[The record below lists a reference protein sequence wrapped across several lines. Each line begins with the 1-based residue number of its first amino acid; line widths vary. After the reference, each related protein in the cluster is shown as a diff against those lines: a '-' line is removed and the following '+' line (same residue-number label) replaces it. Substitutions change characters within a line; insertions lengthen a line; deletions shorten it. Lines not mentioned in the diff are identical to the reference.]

1 MRHVT
6 TDIPTVNIELPSTP
20 LLTALF
26 AESPWTLAFPILVV
40 AAALAWWG
48 ARTDRVRAILA
59 GVAMMLCAAAI
70 LALAAVQVSPGEH
83 ARETV
88 QAMVAAAESADLQRF
103 QACFAPDASM
113 HYGGPESPGDDL
125 DRLMRAAESLKGKH
139 RIESNSVT
147 ELSIATKDSECG
159 IVLLGCRTTTAS
171 SYAAVPTRWWIEVR
185 RQADGAWLIERLAW
199 IELLNQVPARG
210 TL

>member
-1 MRHVT
+1 
-6 TDIPTVNIELPSTP
+6 
-20 LLTALF
+20 
-26 AESPWTLAFPILVV
+26 
-40 AAALAWWG
+40 
-48 ARTDRVRAILA
+48 
-59 GVAMMLCAAAI
+59 
-70 LALAAVQVSPGEH
+70 
-83 ARETV
+83 
-88 QAMVAAAESADLQRF
+88 
-103 QACFAPDASM
+103 M
-113 HYGGPESPGDDL
+113 HYGGPESPGDDME
-125 DRLMRAAESLKGKH
+125 RLMRAAESLKGKH